1 MDEGN
6 SVLLPSNHD
15 VWRSY
20 VHENATVLFVDSKA
34 SAYTLA
40 AIMQY
45 AGIVDSTPKY
55 WHYTAEASE
64 FHHADFFLLRAP
76 FGQYGPVAA

>member
-1 MDEGN
+1 M
-6 SVLLPSNHD
+6 
-15 VWRSY
+15 
-20 VHENATVLFVDSKA
+20 FDSKA

-45 AGIVDSTPKY
+45 AGIVDSTAKY

-64 FHHADFFLLRAP
+64 FHHADFCDVSCLLWLFSSLARAP
-76 FGQYGPVAA
+76 GSLAGGFLVAVAGRAPWLFCCLV